1 MFKATGN
8 MAGSDG
14 KIQNIQLR
22 QTADND
28 GASAQSPAKCQV
40 MQWHG
45 FDSRWKNHL

>member
-28 GASAQSPAKCQV
+28 GASAQSLAKCQV
-40 MQWHG
+40 KQWHG
-45 FDSRWKNHL
+45 FDSRLKNH